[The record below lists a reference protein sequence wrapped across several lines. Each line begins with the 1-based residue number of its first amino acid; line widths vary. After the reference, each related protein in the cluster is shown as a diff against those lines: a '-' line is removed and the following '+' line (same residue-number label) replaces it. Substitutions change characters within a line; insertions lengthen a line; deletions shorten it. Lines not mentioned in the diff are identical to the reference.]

1 MSDVISVHFPNARV
15 QPQRV
20 YKASYRQ
27 KNYEHDFARVYFRDW
42 DLDITKVKPGSP
54 MQIMLE
60 GKEFVGYVHDV
71 KANRD
76 AQSNFTEVSFIGAS
90 YVMRQA
96 SQQTYKNMTASMV
109 AEKIAKKYG
118 FSYKIVPHPR
128 VFAQLSQAGMTD
140 WEFLVAL
147 AKRCGYFVR
156 VHSTSLYFQ
165 PLLQEFD
172 EKIVEAPKY
181 TQIDAGFK
189 SRFPLYSFSP
199 KVGETLT
206 HHGADKSAVS
216 IAGVNPETGQY
227 FKYTK
232 QRRGSTTRS
241 ISQPELFDKHAT
253 NTVASSYEAAVYE
266 AISADE
272 KSKFPYAGE
281 AEILGNASIRPGSP
295 IYLDGLGN
303 KYSGYWTVLEV
314 EHEVFEESLNQ
325 HRFTTVLH
333 VGTDSLG
340 ASNTSKYPAAPA
352 DRARRFIS
360 PAVRNTRI
368 VPKNIIKNPGI
379 SVTPAKVVKLVD
391 RINRPAESGPKVT
404 QATWSSSA
412 GNLSSKPVKAGRSA
426 VARAKVTNYF
436 GQQ

>member
-1 MSDVISVHFPNARV
+1 MSDVISVYFPEAKV

-20 YKASYRQ
+20 YKAWYRQ
-27 KNYEHDFARVYFRDW
+27 VNYDHDFARVYFRDW
-42 DLDITKVKPGSP
+42 DLDLATVMPASKMRIT
-54 MQIMLE
+54 LE
-60 GKEFVGYVHDV
+60 GREFVGYVHDI
-71 KANRD
+71 KTHRD
-76 AQSNFTEVSFIGAS
+76 SNSNFTEVTFIGAS

-118 FSYKIVPHPR
+118 FAYKIVPHPR

-147 AKRCGYFVR
+147 AKRCGYFVWAN
-156 VHSTSLYFQ
+156 STSLYFQ

-181 TQIDAGFK
+181 TQIDAGVK

-199 KVGETLT
+199 KVGETLS

-216 IAGVNPETGQY
+216 IAGVDAETGQY

-232 QRRGSTTRS
+232 QRRSSTTRTMY
-241 ISQPELFDKHAT
+241 QPELFDKHAT
-253 NTVASSYEAAVYE
+253 NTVAASYEAAVYE
-266 AISADE
+266 ATSADE

-281 AEILGNASIRPGSP
+281 AEILGDSSIRPGGP
-295 IYLDGLGN
+295 VYLDGIGN
-303 KYSGYWTVLEV
+303 KYSGYWTVLMV

-325 HRFTTVLH
+325 HRFTTTLH

-340 ASNTSKYPAAPA
+340 ASNTSKYPTAPA
-352 DRARRFIS
+352 DRARRSIS

-391 RINRPAESGPKVT
+391 RINRPADSGPKVT

-412 GNLSSKPVKAGRSA
+412 GDLSSKPIKAGRSA